1 MDVGEVRIADDR
13 DFERLKVLADKHDG
27 WKVEYKKKDTTVWT
41 KSTQQTEFKMIKLHT
56 AYKDVS
62 PPLLF
67 DVVMDPLYRKKW
79 DVYMLESR
87 DIGSL
92 NPNNDVGYYA
102 GDWAALRVA
111 NFVEFTC
118 DVMPCFSCSSVTTS
132 LQNRDF
138 VLQRSWLQTD
148 KEWLVINH
156 SVFHESA
163 PPKKGFVRAISYL
176 TGLVIQ
182 PDGGC
187 GSKLTYVTQCDPK
200 GSLPACFVN
209 KLTQIFAPN
218 MAKKLRK
225 ACLEYNEW
233 KKAHQ
238 PSYKPWLHP
247 EQMNLPRLDL
257 YPLRE
262 HRTSGIAGGHLG

>member
-13 DFERLKVLADKHDG
+13 DFERLKALTDKHDG

-56 AYKDVS
+56 VYKDVN
-62 PPLLF
+62 PALLF
-67 DVVMDPLYRKKW
+67 DVLMDPLYRKKW
-79 DVYMLESR
+79 DVYVLESY
-87 DIGSL
+87 DIGFL

-102 GDWAALRVA
+102 VRSPPP
-111 NFVEFTC
+111 FK
-118 DVMPCFSCSSVTTS
+118 
-132 LQNRDF
+132 NRDF
-138 VLQRSWLQTD
+138 VLQRSWLQTE
-148 KEWLVINH
+148 KECLIINH

-163 PPKKGFVRAISYL
+163 PPKKGFVRAVSYL
-176 TGLVIQ
+176 TGLAIQ
-182 PDGGC
+182 PDGSC

-225 ACLEYNEW
+225 ACLEYNDW

-238 PSYKPWLHP
+238 PSFKPWLHP
-247 EQMNLPRLDL
+247 EQISLPRLDVS
-257 YPLRE
+257 RCVS
-262 HRTSGIAGGHLG
+262 TGHQELQEDILDESLVEEQEICGFEDVDDM

>member
-13 DFERLKVLADKHDG
+13 DFERLKALADKHDG

-56 AYKDVS
+56 VYKDVN

-67 DVVMDPLYRKKW
+67 DVLMDPLYRKKW

-102 GDWAALRVA
+102 VRSPPP
-111 NFVEFTC
+111 FR
-118 DVMPCFSCSSVTTS
+118 
-132 LQNRDF
+132 NRDF

-148 KEWLVINH
+148 KEWLIINH

-247 EQMNLPRLDL
+247 EQISLPRLDVS
-257 YPLRE
+257 RCVS
-262 HRTSGIAGGHLG
+262 TGHQELQEDILDESLVEEQEICSFEDLDNL